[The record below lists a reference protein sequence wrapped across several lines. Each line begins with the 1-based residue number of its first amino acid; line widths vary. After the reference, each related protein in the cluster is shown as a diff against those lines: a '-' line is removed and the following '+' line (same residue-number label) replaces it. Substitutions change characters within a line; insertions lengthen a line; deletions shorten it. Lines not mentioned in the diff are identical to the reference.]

1 MKTGGRAE
9 YSGSL
14 DSIVMAVIATEPAIE
29 APLFQTACRRVQVS
43 TIQND
48 PLALFMC

>member
-14 DSIVMAVIATEPAIE
+14 DSIVMAVIVIEPAIE
-29 APLFQTACRRVQVS
+29 GPFCFKLHTDESNGQYS
-43 TIQND
+43 TK
-48 PLALFMC
+48 